1 MMRAMFAAVSGLRAN
16 QTMMDVVG
24 NNIANVNTPGYKA
37 SSVTFEEA
45 LSQLLRGPA
54 DSINPIQLGLGVRVA
69 SIDPIFTQGAV
80 QVTGRST
87 DLAIQGDGFFIVE
100 NDGQR
105 FYTRSGSFSFDGN
118 GNLVASTG
126 FRVLGW
132 VADATGA
139 IDANAP
145 VEPIAIPIGQMT
157 PARATSAV
165 QVSGNLSADADV
177 GTVVD
182 TSITVYDSLGNPH
195 TLQLAFT
202 KSAANTWDL
211 AATIDGTAS
220 TIVPAQIQFDTDG
233 TLLTTGPLAVSGFTP
248 AGADPMAFDV
258 VIDGTAAL
266 VQYGGTSTA
275 EATSQDGRATGVLRG
290 FAISD
295 DGTITGQF
303 SNGETKV
310 LGAVAIA
317 SFSNPA
323 GLVRV
328 GNSNLSASVNS
339 GEPLVGRPG
348 TGPRGSLAAGA
359 LEMSNVDL
367 AQEFTNLIVA
377 QRGFQANARVIS
389 ASDEILAD
397 LVNLKR

>member
-1 MMRAMFAAVSGLRAN
+1 MMRSMFSAVSGLRAN

-24 NNIANVNTPGYKA
+24 NNIANVNTPGFKA

-45 LSQLLRGPA
+45 LFQLLRGPGE
-54 DSINPIQLGLGVRVA
+54 SINPLQLGLGVRVA

-87 DLAIQGDGFFIVE
+87 DLAIQGQGFFIVE

-105 FYTRSGSFSFDGN
+105 YYTRSGAFSFDGA
-118 GNLVASTG
+118 GNLVASNG

-132 VADATGA
+132 AADASGTV
-139 IDANAP
+139 DPNAP
-145 VEPIAIPIGQMT
+145 VEPITIPIGQVT
-157 PARATSAV
+157 PARATS
-165 QVSGNLSADADV
+165 QVMVGGNLSADAPI
-177 GTVVD
+177 GTPVD
-182 TSITVYDSLGNPH
+182 SSITIYDSLGNPH
-195 TLQLAFT
+195 TLQLTFT
-202 KSAANTWDL
+202 KSAANTWDV
-211 AATIDGTAS
+211 AASVEGTS
-220 TIVPAQIQFDTDG
+220 GSLSPNQIVFDTAG
-233 TLLTTGPLAVSGFTP
+233 ALTTAGPLVFSGVTP
-248 AGADPMAFDV
+248 PGADPMTFDV
-258 VIDGTAAL
+258 VIGGPGGL
-266 VQYGGTSTA
+266 VQYGGASTA
-275 EATSQDGRATGVLRG
+275 EATNQDGRASGVLRG

-310 LGAVAIA
+310 LGAVAVA
-317 SFSNPA
+317 SFANPA

-328 GNSNLSASVNS
+328 GNSNFAASVNS
-339 GEPLVGRPG
+339 GEALIGTPG
-348 TGPRGSLAAGA
+348 TGPRGQLTAGA

-367 AQEFTNLIVA
+367 AQEFTSLIVA

>member
-24 NNIANVNTPGYKA
+24 NNIANVNTPGFKA

-54 DSINPIQLGLGVRVA
+54 DSINPLQLGLGVRVA
-69 SIDPIFTQGAV
+69 AIDPIFTQGAV

-100 NDGQR
+100 SDGQR
-105 FYTRSGSFSFDGN
+105 LYTRSGSFSFDGN
-118 GNLVASTG
+118 GNLVASNG

-132 VADATGA
+132 VADASGA
-139 IDANAP
+139 IDVNAP
-145 VEPIAIPIGQMT
+145 VEPISIPIGQMT
-157 PARATSAV
+157 PARATATV
-165 QVSGNLSADADV
+165 QVGGNLSADAAI

-195 TLQLAFT
+195 ALQLTFT
-202 KSAANTWDL
+202 KSAANTWDV
-211 AATIDGTAS
+211 AVAIDGTSA
-220 TIVPAQIQFDTDG
+220 TISPTQIQFNTDG
-233 TLLTTGPLAVSGFTP
+233 TLATAGPLAVSGYTP
-248 AGADPMAFDV
+248 TGADPMAFDV
-258 VIDGTAAL
+258 AIDGTGGL
-266 VQYGGTSTA
+266 VQYGGSSTA
-275 EATSQDGRATGVLRG
+275 EATRQDGRASGALRG

-328 GNSNLSASVNS
+328 GNSNFSASVNS
-339 GEPLVGRPG
+339 GEALIGPPG
-348 TGPRGSLAAGA
+348 TGPRGSLTAGA

>member
-24 NNIANVNTPGYKA
+24 NNIANVNTPGFKA

-54 DSINPIQLGLGVRVA
+54 DSINPLQLGLGVRVA

-105 FYTRSGSFSFDGN
+105 LYTRSGSFSFDGN
-118 GNLVASTG
+118 GNLVASNG

-157 PARATSAV
+157 PARATTTV
-165 QVSGNLSADADV
+165 EVTGNLSADADV
-177 GTVVD
+177 GTAVD

-195 TLQLAFT
+195 TLQLTFT
-202 KSAANTWDL
+202 KTAANTWDV
-211 AATIDGTAS
+211 AAAIDGTAVAIS
-220 TIVPAQIQFDTDG
+220 PAQIQFDTDG
-233 TLLTTGPLAVSGFTP
+233 TLLTAGPLAVSGYTP
-248 AGADPMAFDV
+248 AGADAMTLDV
-258 VIDGTAAL
+258 VISGTSAL
-266 VQYGGTSTA
+266 VQYGGSSTA
-275 EATSQDGRATGVLRG
+275 EATRQDGRASGSLRG

-328 GNSNLSASVNS
+328 GNSNFSASVNS
-339 GEPLVGRPG
+339 GEALIGPPG
-348 TGPRGSLAAGA
+348 TGPRGSLTAGA